1 MLRWLVDDGCGIC
14 ILLGAPE
21 EFQTIQLDSV
31 MNVASRVL
39 AASVTLA
46 LLAGCTAGDKS
57 PGAADANAGVSA
69 TDSIFAALSKDIVD
83 DFLKRHPSSATDF
96 GLHTYDSEIE
106 DLTPAGI
113 QGVVG
118 AIKGF
123 QSRLAAI
130 DTSKLSPVNKLDHEM
145 LVQAQNG
152 GLLMTEVVKRWETDP
167 DLYPATVTGGA
178 YVIMHRP
185 FAPAADRLKSLIARE
200 RKMPGVLLAARQN
213 LVNPPHIYTE
223 IALDQID
230 GNINFFKTDLVAAFA
245 EVKDTVLQSEFR
257 RVNDSVMVALGAYK
271 QWMQKDLLAK
281 SNGSFAYGGDT
292 YAKALMASDMIDT
305 PLEELLKVA
314 EANLQQN
321 ETAFQAAAKLIDST
335 KTASQVLASLE
346 VGHPAPDKLLQATQ
360 ATLDSL
366 RQFLIDKHIIA
377 IPPDAPSAHV
387 FETPPFMRATTS
399 ASMETPG
406 PLETAKLEARYN
418 MTLPDLRTSKAEQ
431 EEFMHQWY
439 YPMIS
444 NVSVHEVYPG
454 HYTQFLHAKDFPSI
468 TRTLFASSANAEGW
482 AHYTEQMMLDEGFH
496 NNDPKYRLAQMQD
509 ALLRNVRFI
518 VGIKMHTQG
527 MSVEQATKMF
537 QEQAHQVRPVAVS
550 EAKRGTSD
558 ALYGYYTMGKL
569 AILKLRDEYKAKKG
583 AEYSL
588 QKFHDEFIGLG
599 PLPLPLIRKAMLGE
613 KGKIF

>member
-1 MLRWLVDDGCGIC
+1 MNRNERIK
-14 ILLGAPE
+14 LLISA
-21 EFQTIQLDSV
+21 
-31 MNVASRVL
+31 VAL
-39 AASVTLA
+39 AAMV
-46 LLAGCTAGDKS
+46 GCAAGDKS
-57 PGAADANAGVSA
+57 PGAAGAATKASA
-69 TDSIFAALSKDIVD
+69 TDSTFAALSKEIVD
-83 DFLKRHPSSATDF
+83 DFLKRHPSIATDF
-96 GLHTYDSEIE
+96 GLHTYDGELE
-106 DLTPAGI
+106 DVTQAGLDATV
-113 QGVVG
+113 Q

-130 DTSKLSPVNKLDHEM
+130 DTSKLSATNKLDHEM
-145 LVQAQNG
+145 LMHVQDQG
-152 GLLMTEVVKRWETDP
+152 VLMNDVVKRWATDP
-167 DLYPATVTGGA
+167 DFYSSSATNGA
-178 YVIMHRP
+178 YVIMRRP
-185 FAPAADRLKSLIARE
+185 YAPAVDRLKSLIARE
-200 RKMPGVLLAARQN
+200 RKMPALLMTARDN
-213 LVNPPHIYTE
+213 LSHPPRIYTE

-230 GNINFFKTDLVAAFA
+230 GNVNFFKTDLVAAFPEVTDTALLA
-245 EVKDTVLQSEFR
+245 EFH
-257 RVNDSVMVALGAYK
+257 RVNDSVMVALGDYK
-271 QWMQKDLLAK
+271 KWMQKDLLPK
-281 SNGSFAYGGDT
+281 SNGNFAYGADT

-305 PLEELLKVA
+305 PLDELLKIA
-314 EANLQQN
+314 ETNLQQN
-321 ETAFQAAAKLIDST
+321 EAAFQAAAKLIDST
-335 KTASQVLASLE
+335 KTGSQVLASIE
-346 VGHPAPDKLLQATQ
+346 VDHPAPGKLLEATQ

-366 RQFLIDKHIIA
+366 RQFLVDKHIIS
-377 IPPDAPSAHV
+377 IPADAPTARV

-406 PLETAKLEARYN
+406 PLETVKMDARYN
-418 MTLPDLRTSKAEQ
+418 MTLPDSRTSKAEQ

-439 YPMIS
+439 YPMMS

-454 HYTQFLHAKDFPSI
+454 HYTQFLHAKDFPAI

-527 MSVEQATKMF
+527 MTVEQATKMF
-537 QEQAHQVRPVAVS
+537 QEQAHQVRPVAIS

-569 AILKLRDEYKAKKG
+569 AILKLREEYKAKKG

-599 PLPLPLIRKAMLGE
+599 PLPLPLMRKAMLGE

>member
-1 MLRWLVDDGCGIC
+1 MNHAKRITVTGAMIALSLMGC
-14 ILLGAPE
+14 
-21 EFQTIQLDSV
+21 S
-31 MNVASRVL
+31 
-39 AASVTLA
+39 
-46 LLAGCTAGDKS
+46 AGDKS
-57 PGAADANAGVSA
+57 PNGSQAVASSAADS
-69 TDSIFAALSKDIVD
+69 SLAALSKEIVD
-83 DFLKRHPSSATDF
+83 DYLKRHPSSATDF
-96 GLHTYDSEIE
+96 GLHTFDGELE
-106 DLTPAGI
+106 DVTQTGI
-113 QGVVG
+113 QSTVQ

-123 QSRLAAI
+123 QTRLAAI
-130 DTSKLSPVNKLDHEM
+130 DTTKLSPVNKLDYEM

-152 GLLMTEVVKRWETDP
+152 GVLMNEVVKRWATDP
-167 DLYPATVTGGA
+167 DFYPSTVTGGA

-185 FAPAADRLKSLIARE
+185 FAPAAERLKNLIARE
-200 RKMPGVLLAARQN
+200 RKMPAVLLAARQN
-213 LVNPPHIYTE
+213 LSNPPRIYTE
-223 IALDQID
+223 IALNQID
-230 GNINFFKTDLVAAFA
+230 GNINFFKTDLVGAFVDVSDTAIVA
-245 EVKDTVLQSEFR
+245 EFH
-257 RVNDSVMVALGAYK
+257 RVNDSVMVALGEYK
-271 QWMQKDLLAK
+271 KWMQSELLPK
-281 SNGSFAYGGDT
+281 SNGSFAYGADT

-305 PLEELLKVA
+305 PLDELLKVA
-314 EANLQQN
+314 EANLEAN
-321 ETAFQAAAKLIDST
+321 EAAFQAAAKLIDST

-346 VGHPAPDKLLQATQ
+346 VDHPAPDKLLQATQ

-366 RQFLIDKHIIA
+366 RQFLVDKHIIT

-406 PLETAKLEARYN
+406 PLETAKLDARYN
-418 MTLPDLRTSKAEQ
+418 MTLPDPRMTKAEQ

-454 HYTQFLHAKDFPSI
+454 HYTQFLHAKEFPSI

-482 AHYTEQMMLDEGFH
+482 AHYAEQMMLDEGFH

-527 MSVEQATKMF
+527 MTVEQATKMF
-537 QEQAHQVRPVAVS
+537 QEQAHQVKPVAVS
-550 EAKRGTSD
+550 EARRGTSD

-569 AILKLRDEYKAKKG
+569 AILKLREEYKTKKG

-599 PLPLPLIRKAMLGE
+599 PMPLPLMRKAMLGE